1 MLSRPTRP
9 YMAAW
14 SATFILKL
22 RRSTYTY
29 SVSDAPEELCHQVSI
44 NALYAP
50 VYVHFELREVT
61 PEGKLQCQFAV
72 FWTLEWKHRVL
83 KRIPLTCDMRRIKRF
98 SHASFYFMTLR
109 MSSSCPDYSADYSS
123 LASPSVINRL
133 RLVEIFALRCGD
145 VTSLHYTGS
154 RFTSDNSLKFFNCLF
169 VGTCC
174 F

>member
-72 FWTLEWKHRVL
+72 F
-83 KRIPLTCDMRRIKRF
+83 
-98 SHASFYFMTLR
+98 
-109 MSSSCPDYSADYSS
+109 
-123 LASPSVINRL
+123 
-133 RLVEIFALRCGD
+133 
-145 VTSLHYTGS
+145 
-154 RFTSDNSLKFFNCLF
+154 
-169 VGTCC
+169 
-174 F
+174 